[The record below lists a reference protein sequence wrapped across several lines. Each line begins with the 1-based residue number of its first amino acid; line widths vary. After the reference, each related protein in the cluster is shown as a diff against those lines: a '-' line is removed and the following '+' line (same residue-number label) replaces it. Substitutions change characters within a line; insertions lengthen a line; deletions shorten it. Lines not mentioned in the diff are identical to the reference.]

1 MWYVIQVR
9 AGQEEKIVFQCRK
22 KIQNYIEGTE
32 KAGMLE
38 RCFIPY
44 YEQKRRYEGA
54 WHTEQR
60 VLFPG
65 YVFLISNDVEGLFF
79 ELKKVQGLTKLIG
92 TGKEIV
98 PLSESEVQ
106 LLLHLGGDDQIV
118 ETSIGVMEQDQIC
131 ITRGPLMGLEG
142 CIKKID
148 RHKRTAWL
156 EIEMMGR
163 IVETRVGLEVV
174 EKR

>member
-9 AGQEEKIVFQCRK
+9 AGQEERIVLQCRK
-22 KIQNYIEGTE
+22 KIQEQPKTGWR
-32 KAGMLE
+32 A
-38 RCFIPY
+38 RAVFHPY

-54 WHTEQR
+54 WHIEKK

-65 YVFLISNDVEGLFF
+65 YVFLISDDVEQLFF
-79 ELKKVQGLTKLIG
+79 ALKNVQGLTKIIG
-92 TGKEIV
+92 TGQEVV
-98 PLSESEVQ
+98 PLTDSEV
-106 LLLHLGGDDQIV
+106 LLLQKLGGDDQIV
-118 ETSIGVMEQDQIC
+118 ETSIGVMEQDKIR

>member
-1 MWYVIQVR
+1 M
-9 AGQEEKIVFQCRK
+9 
-22 KIQNYIEGTE
+22 
-32 KAGMLE
+32 
-38 RCFIPY
+38 
-44 YEQKRRYEGA
+44 
-54 WHTEQR
+54 
-60 VLFPG
+60 LFPG
-65 YVFLISNDVEGLFF
+65 YVFLISDDVEQLFF
-79 ELKKVQGLTKLIG
+79 ALKNVQGLTKIIG
-92 TGKEIV
+92 TGQEVV
-98 PLSESEVQ
+98 PLTDSEV
-106 LLLHLGGDDQIV
+106 LLLQKLGGDDQIV
-118 ETSIGVMEQDQIC
+118 ETSIGVMEQDKIR

>member
-9 AGQEEKIVFQCRK
+9 AGQEERIVLQCRK
-22 KIQNYIEGTE
+22 KIQEQPKT
-32 KAGMLE
+32 AGVLE

-54 WHTEQR
+54 WHIEKK

-65 YVFLISNDVEGLFF
+65 YVFLISDDVEQLFF
-79 ELKKVQGLTKLIG
+79 ALKNVQGLTKIIG
-92 TGKEIV
+92 TGQEVV
-98 PLSESEVQ
+98 PLTDSEV
-106 LLLHLGGDDQIV
+106 LLLQKLGGDDQIV
-118 ETSIGVMEQDQIC
+118 ETSIGVMEQDKIR

>member
-1 MWYVIQVR
+1 MWYVMQVR
-9 AGQEEKIVFQCRK
+9 T
-22 KIQNYIEGTE
+22 GTE
-32 KAGMLE
+32 ESIRVQCQSNIPAGVLE

-44 YEQKRRYEGA
+44 YEERKHIRGTWITQKK
-54 WHTEQR
+54 

-65 YVFLISNDVEGLFF
+65 YVFLISDDVEGIFI

-106 LLLHLGGDDQIV
+106 LLLHLGGADQIV
-118 ETSIGVMEQDQIC
+118 ETSIGVMEQDKIR
-131 ITRGPLMGLEG
+131 ITRGPLMGMEG

>member
-1 MWYVIQVR
+1 M
-9 AGQEEKIVFQCRK
+9 
-22 KIQNYIEGTE
+22 
-32 KAGMLE
+32 
-38 RCFIPY
+38 
-44 YEQKRRYEGA
+44 
-54 WHTEQR
+54 
-60 VLFPG
+60 
-65 YVFLISNDVEGLFF
+65 
-79 ELKKVQGLTKLIG
+79 IG
-92 TGKEIV
+92 TGKEVV